1 MNIHQR
7 PGPVPTNREVM
18 GRVEQLVL
26 SGLGRD
32 PRLEWVKLL
41 VGGHCEQRRR
51 ETQNKGGI

>member
-1 MNIHQR
+1 
-7 PGPVPTNREVM
+7 M
-18 GRVEQLVL
+18 GRVEQLVS

>member
-1 MNIHQR
+1 MNIHGR
-7 PGPVPTNREVM
+7 PGSVPTNGKVM
-18 GRVEQLVL
+18 VGGEQLVS

-32 PRLEWVKLL
+32 PRLERVKLL